1 MSSQDINP
9 ENINDFDLPYDVTI
23 GDGSL
28 NTNSDSLNDTYADVH
43 FQQREYDRGDGQ
55 DGQSDVMFN
64 IDPDNHFH
72 ASLPTDTKYYSDE
85 QFVREVK
92 SVSDLS
98 FIHFNARS
106 LNKNIQKIK
115 DTIIAISETWAEADT
130 IDGFTI
136 SGYEAFHIVRGQ
148 RKGGGVAL
156 YVHCRFNCAI
166 RAVKCKV
173 VEQLF
178 ECVTVELDLKK
189 HTNITVSC
197 VYRTPGSDVDLFCE
211 SLDVVP
217 RKSMFICGDFNIDLM
232 KYETHNGTKRF
243 LDCMYGLGL
252 HPLID
257 RPSRITT
264 HSCTLIYNIFT
275 NQINYSIR
283 SGLLIN
289 DITDHLPIFALC
301 NYEIENK
308 KDDPVKYVRKLK
320 NENVSLLIE
329 SLSQELWNNVFQ
341 RDDVNVAYINFIE
354 TFSKL
359 YYLHCPVKKAHA
371 KGISKKSWI
380 TNGLKNACRKK
391 NYLYM

>member
-1 MSSQDINP
+1 M
-9 ENINDFDLPYDVTI
+9 FRV
-23 GDGSL
+23 
-28 NTNSDSLNDTYADVH
+28 
-43 FQQREYDRGDGQ
+43 
-55 DGQSDVMFN
+55 FN

-72 ASLPTDTKYYSDE
+72 ASISTDTKYYSDE
-85 QFVREVK
+85 QFVRDVK
-92 SVSDLS
+92 SKGDLS

-106 LNKNIQKIK
+106 LNKNFQKIK
-115 DTIIAISETWAEADT
+115 DSIDDLKLSSDIIGISETWAETDT
-130 IDGFTI
+130 IDGFTLN
-136 SGYEAFHIVRGQ
+136 GYEAFHIVRGQ

-156 YVHCRFNCAI
+156 YVHRRFNCAI
-166 RAVKCKV
+166 RAVQCKV
-173 VEQLF
+173 VEQVF

-189 HTNITVSC
+189 HKNITVSC

-211 SLDVVP
+211 SLEQIFSDDMP

-252 HPLID
+252 YPLID

-264 HSCTLIYNIFT
+264 HSCTLIDNIFT

-283 SGLLIN
+283 SGLLMN

-308 KDDPVKYVRKLK
+308 KSDPVKYVRNLK

-329 SLSQELWNNVFQ
+329 SLSQEMWNNVLQ
-341 RDDVNVAYINFIE
+341 SDDVNVAYINFI
-354 TFSKL
+354 
-359 YYLHCPVKKAHA
+359 
-371 KGISKKSWI
+371 
-380 TNGLKNACRKK
+380 
-391 NYLYM
+391 